1 MTYPEIEDHDLVV
14 DNEALDAL
22 EVENEAL
29 GRDERRETCERW
41 VVASG
46 CISSSQRN
54 IRVEDPRRGA
64 NTCGDGAPTSGLAV
78 RSLNQTSKCAL
89 ENHSMAA
96 ASERQPCEA
105 QPRELDPNRAELS
118 TSDPQ
123 LRTLSTHRQ
132 VRNTSST
139 TLRRAE
145 QISVHRDTDDAND
158 DGLRHRG
165 RKWGARTRR
174 ASTMGRLH

>member
-1 MTYPEIEDHDLVV
+1 MGGGELQEEMLTAQHPSRGSAWNDREDMSTSATTKTD
-14 DNEALDAL
+14 
-22 EVENEAL
+22 
-29 GRDERRETCERW
+29 
-41 VVASG
+41 S
-46 CISSSQRN
+46 
-54 IRVEDPRRGA
+54 RRGA